1 MTHMSAVRVNYDQI
15 ASTYHQRYAVNRLEG
30 VAAALKSLVQ
40 QVHAERV
47 LEVGCGTG
55 RWLVE
60 LQSVVPWVYGLDW
73 SPGMLR
79 QARRQPGQLALTCG
93 QANRLPF
100 SDATFELVFCV
111 NALHHFEHPHAFVAE
126 TRRLLRPG
134 GILAIIGLDPHSGRD
149 QWYLYNYFESTYEV
163 DLRRFPSWD
172 AVRAWM
178 DTAGFEHVTWHLAER
193 IVQHYVGRAVLDDPF
208 LQKYSTSQLALL
220 TDEAY
225 AAGRERLEAALA
237 AAETRQETLTFP
249 VDLTLAMVTGQVQTS

>member
-1 MTHMSAVRVNYDQI
+1 MPAVRVNYDQI

-111 NALHHFEHPHAFVAE
+111 NALHHFEHPHVFVAE
-126 TRRLLRPG
+126 ARRLLRPG

-149 QWYLYNYFESTYEV
+149 QWYLYNYFERTYEV

-178 DTAGFEHVTWHLAER
+178 STAGFECVAWHLAER
-193 IVQHYVGRAVLDDPF
+193 IVHHYVGRAVLDDPF
-208 LQKYSTSQLALL
+208 LQKHSTSQLALL

-225 AAGRERLEAALA
+225 AAGLERLEAALS
-237 AAETRQETLTFP
+237 AAESRQETLTFP
-249 VDLTLAMVTGQVQTS
+249 VDLTLAMVTGQVQAS